1 MTWQGEERRSGKD
14 RRVVERRRTTR
25 YDARSLIVVEGITW
39 IEERETSRRT
49 RIRRRADRERVA
61 SRFLLVSRPE

>member
-25 YDARSLIVVEGITW
+25 YDAKALIVVEGITW
-39 IEERETSRRT
+39 IEDRETSRRT
-49 RIRRRADRERVA
+49 RIRRRADREKVA
-61 SRFLLVSRPE
+61 SLFLLVSRPE